1 MRVLVLEGEK
11 GAADQAAEALAAA
24 GHDVARCHDTGS
36 AAFPCRGMLEG
47 QSCPLESD
55 QVDVAVVVR
64 GEPGDEPT
72 AGEDGV
78 RCALRRYI
86 PLVVAGEVSR
96 SPYTDWAA
104 VVAPGTDSVV
114 DAVDEA
120 VSAPLRR
127 HADAARRSFRS
138 VLEHHDIDSTDAD
151 AEVVRAGADLQ
162 VILRPVAPVEHVVAE
177 MASVRAVGA
186 VRDLDPYPRVIDVT
200 IEPTG

>member
-1 MRVLVLEGEK
+1 MRVLVLEGER
-11 GAADQAAEALAAA
+11 GAADQAAAALAEA

-47 QSCPLESD
+47 QECPLESD
-55 QVDVAVVVR
+55 QVDVALVVR

-104 VVAPGTDSVV
+104 VVAPGNDAIV
-114 DAVDEA
+114 DAVGEA
-120 VSAPLRR
+120 VSSPLRR

-138 VLEHHDIDSTDAD
+138 VLEHHGIDSAGAD
-151 AEVVRAGADLQ
+151 AEVMRTGPDLQ
-162 VILRPVAPVEHVVAE
+162 VILRPVGTVDHTVAE

-200 IEPTG
+200 IVPTG